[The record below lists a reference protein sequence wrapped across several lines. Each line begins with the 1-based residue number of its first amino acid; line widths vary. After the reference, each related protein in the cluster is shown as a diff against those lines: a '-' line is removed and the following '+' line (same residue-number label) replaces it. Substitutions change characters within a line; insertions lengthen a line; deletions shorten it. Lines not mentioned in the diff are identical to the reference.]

1 MDSVT
6 RRRRL
11 VVKPLFSSAGTRV
24 GLFALSASACLIS
37 AAIPGP
43 AMAQASPVPTR
54 TPMAVHTAVSSPC
67 TGVSGSSLASALG
80 YKRLPAPTSTTQHE
94 QNGSISGTSTVC
106 VYGAMTSVAAVKN
119 DVIMVYE
126 AFTKSVSNKQAVA
139 LFKTGLSQKAPPGAK
154 VSYSFGAVDGV
165 NSITGKETFKE
176 GTAPITTEFMAAWH
190 GAKAC
195 SVVLEKVVTNQQPAR
210 LLSSSPSRASV
221 CERANPNDAG
231 RRSPVRPRASSH
243 G

>member
-80 YKRLPAPTSTTQHE
+80 YKSLPAPMSTTQHE

-106 VYGAMTSVAAVKN
+106 TYGAMTSVAAVKN

-126 AFTKSVSNKQAVA
+126 AFTKSVSNTQAVA
-139 LFKTGLSQKAPPGAK
+139 LFKSGLSQTAPGAK
-154 VSYSFGAVDGV
+154 VSYSFGTVDGLD
-165 NSITGKETFKE
+165 SIIGKETFKE
-176 GTAPITTEFMAAWH
+176 GTASITAEFMAAWH

-195 SVVLEKVVTNQQPAR
+195 SVVLEKVVPKSNLQAAIK
-210 LLSSSPSRASV
+210 LSI
-221 CERANPNDAG
+221 NNFG
-231 RRSPVRPRASSH
+231 M
-243 G
+243 

>member
-80 YKRLPAPTSTTQHE
+80 YKSLPAPMSTTQHE

-106 VYGAMTSVAAVKN
+106 TYAAMTSVAAVKN

-126 AFTKSVSNKQAVA
+126 AFTKSVSNTQAVA
-139 LFKTGLSQKAPPGAK
+139 LFKSGLSQKAPGAK
-154 VSYSFGAVDGV
+154 VSYSFGTVDGLD
-165 NSITGKETFKE
+165 SIIGKETFKE
-176 GTAPITTEFMAAWH
+176 GTASITAEFMAAWH

-195 SVVLEKVVTNQQPAR
+195 SVVLEKVVPKSNLQAAIK
-210 LLSSSPSRASV
+210 LSI
-221 CERANPNDAG
+221 NNFG
-231 RRSPVRPRASSH
+231 M
-243 G
+243 